1 MEYYV
6 LGEKPPL
13 STKWSEQLGHKKL
26 PFLYLII
33 IFLEKKKIFKAPM
46 QGNITSG
53 IPHLWYWGNNSG
65 SVCLTVSNSALMTR
79 VPLQRKHRKGQRE

>member
-6 LGEKPPL
+6 LEEKPPL

-33 IFLEKKKIFKAPM
+33 IFLEKKRYSKLLCRV
-46 QGNITSG
+46 
-53 IPHLWYWGNNSG
+53 IPHLEFHICGIG
-65 SVCLTVSNSALMTR
+65 VIIQAVF
-79 VPLQRKHRKGQRE
+79 V